1 MLMTCKCLQ
10 MSAHPPEKVRKKKKV
25 LSPMPSE
32 ITGLVFLSINSR
44 GEKFGKVW
52 MFITKL
58 EVFFWFLFF
67 QISGKQAVL

>member
-1 MLMTCKCLQ
+1 
-10 MSAHPPEKVRKKKKV
+10 MSAHPPEKVEKKKD

-52 MFITKL
+52 LFVTTL
-58 EVFFWFLFF
+58 EVFFLFF
-67 QISGKQAVL
+67 VFSN